1 MNKQRP
7 VFLQLNVAEMPI
19 TALVSILHRMSGI
32 VLFLGLPVLLYLLQQ
47 SLASPESYAA
57 LQDCLSGTF
66 ARLGLWVLL
75 SAVAY
80 HVIAGVRHLIMDLG
94 HAETKAGG
102 QQAAVTVLILGAIA
116 VLLLGVWV
124 W

>member
-94 HAETKAGG
+94 HGETKAGG
-102 QQAAVTVLILGAIA
+102 RQAAVTVLIVGAIA